1 MTERMAVMV
10 PTYAV
15 FWLGD
20 LTGVVLIRATLAE
33 LGVLFA
39 RPDILIEEF
48 DLWQRRTQARV
59 SSCTCARQSG
69 RRAPQ
74 PGPRSP
80 RDR

>member
-48 DLWQRRTQARV
+48 DLWQRRAQV

-74 PGPRSP
+74 QGPRSP

>member
-10 PTYAV
+10 PTYAI
-15 FWLGD
+15 FWMGD
-20 LTGVVLIRATLAE
+20 LTGVVIRATLAE
-33 LGVLFA
+33 FGVLLA

-74 PGPRSP
+74 QGPRSP